1 MIWGTGDGTELDP
14 VLPDPGGFGTPLLAM
29 GVVAVVVLVVVGL
42 ARLRTSREADEEP
55 EPLLTR
61 QERTQEAADKLRE
74 LTALRDAGVLSE
86 AEYAERR
93 AAIVKD
99 I

>member
-1 MIWGTGDGTELDP
+1 MLGTGGGTELDP
-14 VLPDPGGFGTPLLAM
+14 VLPDTGGFGTALVAM
-29 GVVAVVVLVVVGL
+29 AVVAILVLVVVGL

-55 EPLLTR
+55 EPLRTR
-61 QERTQEAADKLRE
+61 QERTQEAADRLRE